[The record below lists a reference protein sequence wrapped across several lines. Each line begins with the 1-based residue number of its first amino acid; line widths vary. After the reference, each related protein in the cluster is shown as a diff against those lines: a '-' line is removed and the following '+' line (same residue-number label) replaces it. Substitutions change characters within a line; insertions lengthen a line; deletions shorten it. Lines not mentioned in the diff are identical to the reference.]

1 MSYFPL
7 NLQRAIN
14 VFARFEYAGTHINR
28 FSYVADSDI
37 TTSGQLSDF
46 LSVFKTNVI
55 AVIRSLQVDALVWLA
70 YNVSTLQAG
79 GPYVEDFD
87 PALGGVVGVQGMPAY
102 VVYTFRLLRSTSGVR
117 GGFKRFSGVPETYTA
132 FGEYTA
138 GSPPPANVNAVR
150 NALTAPIA
158 AGGVTYTPA
167 VFISTFNGQPLPV
180 PHYYVPPGAEFR
192 LRPGTQLT
200 RKR

>member
-7 NLQRAIN
+7 SPQRAIN
-14 VFARFEYAGTHINR
+14 VFARFEYAGEHINR

-55 AVIRSLQVDALVWLA
+55 AVIRSLQVDALVWTSYSLG
-70 YNVSTLQAG
+70 TLQSG
-79 GPYVEDFD
+79 GPYVEGFD
-87 PALGGVVGVQGMPAY
+87 PAVGGVVGTQGMPAY
-102 VVYTFRLLRSTSGVR
+102 VVYSFRLLRSVSGVR
-117 GGFKRFSGVPETYTA
+117 GGFKRFSGMPETYTA
-132 FGEYTA
+132 FGEYSA
-138 GSPPPANVNAVR
+138 GNPPPANVNAVR
-150 NALTAPIA
+150 NALTATIS

-167 VFISTFNGQPLPV
+167 VFIKTFNGQPLPA
-180 PHYYVPPGAEFR
+180 PHFYIPPGAEFR